1 MSNLSLIQENTTI
14 IIVINYSNQK
24 TGNVSQVNNQEREAA
39 RIFRIRP
46 EKKKVN
52 KTKNDL
58 SKPS

>member
-1 MSNLSLIQENTTI
+1 M
-14 IIVINYSNQK
+14 
-24 TGNVSQVNNQEREAA
+24 GNVPQINNKKEAA